1 VADIDKQKE
10 WVSFWKTAFFSVMGL
25 IVGVFTYIFQMYKK
39 LNNVELIILTLL
51 IICLVIASVLILLK
65 LKKEIDKLGEM

>member
-1 VADIDKQKE
+1 MADIDKQKE

>member
-25 IVGVFTYIFQMYKK
+25 IVAILGYSFKYYKT
-39 LNNVELIILTLL
+39 LNEIELIFTTISVL
-51 IICLVIASVLILLK
+51 ILVIASILLFIK
-65 LKKEIDKLGEM
+65 LRQEINKLGDL

>member
-1 VADIDKQKE
+1 MADIDKQKE
-10 WVSFWKTAFFSVMGL
+10 WVGFWKTAFFSIMGL

-39 LNNVELIILTLL
+39 SNNIELIILNIL
-51 IICLVIASVLILLK
+51 IIFLVIASALILKK